1 MSAKRNTAPRGHRA
15 RPRQGTSAPARTPA
29 AERAKDRSIRPFI
42 VMEVLERALELERAG
57 RDIVHLEIGEP
68 DFPTPPRI
76 VRAAEEALRRGDTHY
91 TDSRGAAALRAA
103 IARHYETEY
112 GASVQPDRVI
122 VTMGTSPALLL
133 VLSLLVEEPGDEII
147 VGDPG
152 YPCYPNFIRHL
163 RGVPRR
169 VATGERSGFQLDPA
183 AVRRAIGPR
192 TKAVI
197 VNSPSNPAGTLLPAG
212 DLAELC
218 DLGIPVIS
226 DEIYHGLVY
235 GERARSALECTG
247 DAFVLNGFSK
257 RYAMTGWR
265 LGWVIAPERHIRRLQ
280 ILQQNLFICASS
292 FVQQAGIAALS
303 ETHPEIEEMRRIY
316 DARRRYLLAE
326 LPRIG
331 LHFAV
336 EPRGAFYFLVN
347 ARHIGG
353 DSLRL
358 AYDMLERSGVAVAPG
373 IDFGDAGEG
382 YLRISYANSIERIAE
397 GVRRIERYVDDRPRR
412 RSGTGKGGMR
422 NEA

>member
-1 MSAKRNTAPRGHRA
+1 MPAKRNTAPR
-15 RPRQGTSAPARTPA
+15 RPRTRSKR
-29 AERAKDRSIRPFI
+29 ERAASTGPPLAGRAEASAIRPFI
-42 VMEVLERALELERAG
+42 VMEVLERALERARAG
-57 RDIVHLEIGEP
+57 RSIVHLEIGEP

-91 TDSRGAAALRAA
+91 TDSRGTASLRAA
-103 IARHYETEY
+103 IARHYETAY
-112 GASVQPDRVI
+112 GASVSPDRVI

-133 VLSLLVEEPGDEII
+133 VLSLLIEEPGDEII

-169 VATGERSGFQLDPA
+169 VATGEETGFQLDPA

-192 TKAVI
+192 TKGII
-197 VNSPSNPAGTLLPAG
+197 VNSPSNPAGTLVPPG
-212 DLAELC
+212 DLAALC
-218 DLGIPVIS
+218 DLGIPAIS

-235 GERARSALECTG
+235 GERARSALEFAP

-265 LGWVIAPERHIRRLQ
+265 LGWVVAPACHIRRLQ

-292 FVQQAGIAALS
+292 FAQQAGIAALS
-303 ETHPEIEEMRRIY
+303 ETHPEIEEMRRTY

-326 LPRIG
+326 LPRLG
-331 LHFAV
+331 LRSAV

-347 ARHIGG
+347 ARHIDG

-358 AYDMLERSGVAVAPG
+358 AFDMLECSGVAVAPG
-373 IDFGDAGEG
+373 IDFGEGGEG

-397 GVRRIERYVDDRPRR
+397 GVRRLETYLNDRAR
-412 RSGTGKGGMR
+412 
-422 NEA
+422 